1 MFSLISERKA
11 FRTHL
16 AHVYLKLIKSKKVT
30 ENDSS
35 SYALTFITRLLP
47 SKTVF
52 VVVGKS

>member
-1 MFSLISERKA
+1 MFSLISEGKA

-47 SKTVF
+47 SKTFF